1 MADTDGIA
9 FFERASTNEFLD
21 LSDLLST
28 IVNVSTEFIA
38 DIQEGPPADNFK
50 VEWQEDALNAQT
62 VELNGGINNAV
73 TTIAVATGHS
83 ARLRKGSILQNTENV
98 AADSTADSQAER
110 LVVTLITSDADITV
124 TTRGALSS
132 TAKAHTDAAV
142 FNILNHTTSEFATPP
157 GDNSTDRSDLYN
169 FCEIFSDSVRTSWIR
184 KAIKS
189 RSVPDEEQYQIV
201 QRTMEMLERVDRV
214 SLNGMRGY
222 TTITDRYYAMN
233 GMLPVINTATGNRI
247 TAAEN
252 ISAPAINA
260 LNALVKAKAR
270 QHALPTKLIARSNLI
285 RYISRL
291 GEQYIR
297 LSASDR
303 RRGEYVT
310 EFLCDLGNVL
320 QLVAD
325 DNMPLGQMA
334 LYNPA
339 NIRKRSLIPLGMFQM
354 PVNQTADLA
363 LLYMVHT
370 LEFRNADE
378 LFAIHTNI
386 NVPS

>member
-9 FFERASTNEFLD
+9 FFERASANEFLD
-21 LSDLLST
+21 LSDMLSS

-50 VEWQEDALNAQT
+50 VEWQEDALNAQE

-98 AADSTADSQAER
+98 AADSAQDSQAER
-110 LVVTLITSDADITV
+110 LVVTLVTSDADITV
-124 TTRGALSS
+124 ATRGALSS
-132 TAKAHTDAAV
+132 TAKAHTTAAV
-142 FNILNHTTSEFATPP
+142 FNILNHGLSEYGAPP
-157 GDNSTDRSDLYN
+157 ADNSTDRGDLYN

-184 KAIKS
+184 KFSKS
-189 RSVPDEEQYQIV
+189 ISVPDEEQYQIV

-233 GMLPVINTATGNRI
+233 GMLPVINTSNGNRI
-247 TAAEN
+247 TTAEN
-252 ISAPAINA
+252 ISPTAINA
-260 LNALVKAKAR
+260 LNALIKAKAR
-270 QHALPTKLIARSNLI
+270 QHDLPNRLIARDSLI
-285 RYISRL
+285 RYITRL
-291 GEQYIR
+291 GEQYVRYSI
-297 LSASDR
+297 SEK

-310 EFLCDLGNVL
+310 EFKCDLGNVL

-325 DNMPLGQMA
+325 NNMPLGHMA

-354 PVNQTADLA
+354 PLAQTADLA

-370 LEFRNADE
+370 LEFRNANE
-378 LFAIHTNI
+378 LFAVHTAVD
-386 NVPS
+386 VPS